1 MSDGP
6 DRELDRDGGSASAAG
21 RPKVVRLLALA
32 PVLLV
37 ALLATDVVGIV
48 AGPPARPDCTA
59 DAALVMG
66 AAQYDGRPSP
76 VFERRLG
83 AALELY
89 DGACVER
96 IVVAGGMRPGDR
108 TTEGEAGVRWLADR
122 GVPESR
128 LLAETASTTSA
139 ENVWLALPLLS
150 DDPVLIV
157 TDDLHAWRAVWLA
170 RRFGLDASGYG
181 VRSGGARAAYVL
193 RELTA
198 MASYRVGWV
207 R

>member
-1 MSDGP
+1 MSTEPGRES
-6 DRELDRDGGSASAAG
+6 DRAGKGAAASEPG
-21 RPKVVRLLALA
+21 VVRLLVWA

-37 ALLATDVVGIV
+37 ALLTADVVGIV
-48 AGPPARPDCTA
+48 AGPPSRPDCTA
-59 DAALVMG
+59 GAALVMG

-76 VFERRLG
+76 VFERRLH
-83 AALELY
+83 AALQLY
-89 DGACVER
+89 DQGCIER
-96 IVVAGGMRPGDR
+96 IVVSGGSQPGDR

-122 GVPESR
+122 GVPEAR
-128 LLAETASTTSA
+128 LLAETESTTSA
-139 ENVWLALPLLS
+139 ENVWLSASLV
-150 DDPVLIV
+150 DDGPVLIV
-157 TDDLHAWRAVWLA
+157 TDDLHTWRAVWLA

-181 VRSGGARAAYVL
+181 VPAGGSRASYVL

>member
-1 MSDGP
+1 MRSGRDRGP
-6 DRELDRDGGSASAAG
+6 GHADSGDASSG
-21 RPKVVRLLALA
+21 PRVVRLLVWA
-32 PVLLV
+32 PLLLL
-37 ALLATDVVGIV
+37 ALLAADVVGIV
-48 AGPPARPDCTA
+48 AGPPTRPDCTA

-76 VFERRLG
+76 VFERRLH

-89 DGACVER
+89 EVGCVER
-96 IVVAGGMRPGDR
+96 IVVSGGSRPGDR
-108 TTEGEAGVRWLADR
+108 TTEGDTGVRWLADR
-122 GVPESR
+122 GVPETR
-128 LLAETASTTSA
+128 LLAETRSTTSA
-139 ENVWLALPLLS
+139 ENVWLSASLLGDGPL
-150 DDPVLIV
+150 LIV

-170 RRFGLDASGYG
+170 RRFGLDASAHG
-181 VRSGGARAAYVL
+181 VPTGIVRPSYVL

>member
-1 MSDGP
+1 M
-6 DRELDRDGGSASAAG
+6 
-21 RPKVVRLLALA
+21 RLLAWA
-32 PVLLV
+32 PVLLL
-37 ALLATDVVGIV
+37 ALLAADLVGIV
-48 AGPPARPDCTA
+48 AGPPPRPDCTA
-59 DAALVMG
+59 EAALVMG

-76 VFERRLG
+76 VFERRLH

-89 DGACVER
+89 DVGCVER
-96 IVVAGGMRPGDR
+96 IVVSGGSQPGDR
-108 TTEGEAGVRWLADR
+108 TTEGETGVRWLADR
-122 GVPESR
+122 GVPETR

-139 ENVWLALPLLS
+139 EYVWLSASLLGGGPL
-150 DDPVLIV
+150 LIV

-181 VRSGGARAAYVL
+181 VAAGGFRAGYVL